1 MVLPPR
7 WGNNTVCVWS
17 SLQQFL
23 FLVFFPSHWVI
34 QLWGFPF
41 FLYFYFFHTLLFRVL
56 RLYFNFLE
64 IIWLDT
70 KKKKKTSG
78 RDFCF
83 PYSSSLLAQNILIGC
98 RTFVSQIPTTP
109 PLTPSEPRIS
119 PSRKFFVLLMRS
131 CSCWAQLCQS
141 HQHPRQA
148 CTLYAVCVWG
158 RWYSWS
164 VQEELWKASLLNLC
178 HMLNHQTCLF
188 IFKKRSLH

>member
-23 FLVFFPSHWVI
+23 FIVFFPSHWVI

-41 FLYFYFFHTLLFRVL
+41 FLFFFFHTLLFWVL

-70 KKKKKTSG
+70 KKKKKMTSG

-83 PYSSSLLAQNILIGC
+83 PYSSSLLAQNILIVC

-109 PLTPSEPRIS
+109 PLTLSEPRMS
-119 PSRKFFVLLMRS
+119 PSRKFFCIIDALLFLLS
-131 CSCWAQLCQS
+131 TALSES
-141 HQHPRQA
+141 S
-148 CTLYAVCVWG
+148 TSKTSLYSICRVCVCEG
-158 RWYSWS
+158 DGIAGLCRKNCGKLHFLIS
-164 VQEELWKASLLNLC
+164 V
-178 HMLNHQTCLF
+178 TC
-188 IFKKRSLH
+188 

>member
-41 FLYFYFFHTLLFRVL
+41 FLNFYFFHTLLFRVL

-70 KKKKKTSG
+70 KKKKKRPQGEIFVSPIPAHFWPRT
-78 RDFCF
+78 
-83 PYSSSLLAQNILIGC
+83 SLLGVVLLFH
-98 RTFVSQIPTTP
+98 RSQQ
-109 PLTPSEPRIS
+109 LLLSHRL
-119 PSRKFFVLLMRS
+119 SRGYLHLESFFVLLMRS

-148 CTLYAVCVWG
+148 CTLYAVCVCEG
-158 RWYSWS
+158 DGIAGLCRKNCGKLHSLIS
-164 VQEELWKASLLNLC
+164 V
-178 HMLNHQTCLF
+178 TC
-188 IFKKRSLH
+188 

>member
-7 WGNNTVCVWS
+7 WGNNTVRVWS

-23 FLVFFPSHWVI
+23 FLVFFLSHWVI

-41 FLYFYFFHTLLFRVL
+41 FPFFFHTLLFWVL

-70 KKKKKTSG
+70 KNKIMTSG

-83 PYSSSLLAQNILIGC
+83 PYSSSLLAQDILIGC
-98 RTFVSQIPTTP
+98 HTFVSQIPTTP
-109 PLTPSEPRIS
+109 PLTLSEPRMS

-141 HQHPRQA
+141 HQHPRRA
-148 CTLYAVCVWG
+148 CTLYAACVCEG
-158 RWYSWS
+158 DGIAGLCRKNRGKLHSLIS
-164 VQEELWKASLLNLC
+164 V
-178 HMLNHQTCLF
+178 TC
-188 IFKKRSLH
+188 

>member
-1 MVLPPR
+1 MWWFCLHAEVTTLY
-7 WGNNTVCVWS
+7 VYEVHS
-17 SLQQFL
+17 S
-23 FLVFFPSHWVI
+23 SS
-34 QLWGFPF
+34 F
-41 FLYFYFFHTLLFRVL
+41 FLYSSPHTELFSSGVSPFSFIFIFFILSYFGVL

-148 CTLYAVCVWG
+148 CTLYAVCVCEG
-158 RWYSWS
+158 DGIAGLCRKNCGKLHSLIS
-164 VQEELWKASLLNLC
+164 V
-178 HMLNHQTCLF
+178 TC
-188 IFKKRSLH
+188 

>member
-41 FLYFYFFHTLLFRVL
+41 FLYFYFFHTLLFWVL

-70 KKKKKTSG
+70 KKKKKKTSG

-148 CTLYAVCVWG
+148 CTLYAVCVCEG
-158 RWYSWS
+158 DGIAGLCRKNCGKLHSLIS
-164 VQEELWKASLLNLC
+164 V
-178 HMLNHQTCLF
+178 TC
-188 IFKKRSLH
+188 

>member
-41 FLYFYFFHTLLFRVL
+41 FLYFYFFHTLLFWVL

-70 KKKKKTSG
+70 KKKKKRPQGEIFVSPIPAHFWPRT
-78 RDFCF
+78 
-83 PYSSSLLAQNILIGC
+83 SLLG
-98 RTFVSQIPTTP
+98 V
-109 PLTPSEPRIS
+109 
-119 PSRKFFVLLMRS
+119 VLLFHRS
-131 CSCWAQLCQS
+131 QQLLLS
-141 HQHPRQA
+141 HRLSRGYLHLESF
-148 CTLYAVCVWG
+148 LYYWCALVPAEHSSVRVINIQDKLVLYMPCVWG